1 MDIDST
7 LLTLISVT
15 VLLPGGPLRPLHPHQ
30 LLQPAG
36 QAVDGHAGSTQ
47 LCTLSASKISVAH
60 SFIPAISA
68 LAQPSSWLLC
78 SELLT
83 NSPACS
89 SHLLDGVVP
98 VVPHLTL
105 YLLSNPLPLC
115 PSLPGGTP
123 AALWPLP
130 HSPGAAV
137 SIFLNCE
144 TAAFFTNLL
153 SNLSFLHSCHPC
165 SPSTHRDTCREWEH
179 LTLSQGLLR
188 PPSPA

>member
-15 VLLPGGPLRPLHPHQ
+15 VLLPGGPIHPHQ

-47 LCTLSASKISVAH
+47 LCTLSASNISLAH

-89 SHLLDGVVP
+89 SICLMVLSLLF
-98 VVPHLTL
+98 LT
-105 YLLSNPLPLC
+105 
-115 PSLPGGTP
+115 
-123 AALWPLP
+123 
-130 HSPGAAV
+130 
-137 SIFLNCE
+137 
-144 TAAFFTNLL
+144 
-153 SNLSFLHSCHPC
+153 
-165 SPSTHRDTCREWEH
+165 SPSTFFQILCHCALLCLEELPQLPGLC
-179 LTLSQGLLR
+179 LTLLELLYQIF
-188 PPSPA
+188 